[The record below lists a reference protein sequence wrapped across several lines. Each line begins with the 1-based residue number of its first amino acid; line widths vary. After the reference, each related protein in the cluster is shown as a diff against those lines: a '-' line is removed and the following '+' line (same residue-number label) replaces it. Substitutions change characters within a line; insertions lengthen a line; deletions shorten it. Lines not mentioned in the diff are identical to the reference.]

1 MPVHVGAGSSAIQL
15 SGGHSSDPTGASA
28 GDLYYHTGDEA
39 WKYYEHSS
47 SSFQKISR
55 GALGESDNPASD
67 AKAAY
72 DSGDRT
78 NGVKYIRTISA
89 DPSTNNSNTYQ
100 TYCLMADDSKW
111 SGTGG
116 WTLASHIPFS
126 STAWRLSGSFSSS
139 NHYHSWSHWTRTAP
153 HFYSGSGEFDY
164 TTPCMAIGYFI
175 PFDDIMIM
183 TYDGSTSS
191 FTNPGATATYSRNT
205 SNAKESLYKIQTT
218 RSDYVWS
225 SGGRQS
231 IYRSGNISN
240 STPTFNTDRT
250 QQGFT
255 GNPWTNNGSTYG
267 TGNGTGQSFAGF
279 NLVFNTS
286 QGGAYSSDAGNNA
299 TRITTTMV
307 ENTRSGNEYGHVM
320 QHGLGSYHLHSGYS
334 GTSSYVLG
342 QASYCQMTRDHV
354 AANDHYGG
362 WDSDVFCTFKSSPAP
377 TSSVT
382 GWSIWVR

>member
-1 MPVHVGAGSSAIQL
+1 MPVHVGTGSSAIQL

-28 GDLYYHTGDEA
+28 GDLYYDTTLEA

-47 SSFQKISR
+47 SSFKKISL
-55 GALGESDNPASD
+55 GAPGESDNPASS
-67 AKAAY
+67 AKDVYNA
-72 DSGDRT
+72 GDRSD
-78 NGVKYIRTISA
+78 GVKYIRTTGA
-89 DPSTNNSNTYQ
+89 DPSTNNNSTYQ
-100 TYCLMADDSKW
+100 TYCLVSDDTKW
-111 SGTGG
+111 GGTGG

-126 STAWRLSGSFSSS
+126 SSSWRLSGSFSSS
-139 NHYHSWSHWTRTAP
+139 NHYHSWSHWTRTSP

-164 TTPCMAIGYFI
+164 STPCMAIGYFI

-191 FTNPGATATYSRNT
+191 FLNPGATATYSRNT
-205 SNAKESLYKIQTT
+205 SNTKESLYKIQTT

-240 STPTFNTDRT
+240 GTPTWNTDRAD
-250 QQGFT
+250 QGFT
-255 GNPWTNNGSTYG
+255 GNPWTNNGNTYG
-267 TGNGTGQSFAGF
+267 GGSGTGVSLGGF

-286 QGGAYSSDAGNNA
+286 AGGQYSSDAGGNK

-307 ENTRSGNEYGHVM
+307 ANGQTGNNYGHTM
-320 QHGLGSYHLHSGYS
+320 QHGLGSYHNHQNYE
-334 GTSSYVLG
+334 GTASYVLG

-354 AANDHYGG
+354 AANDHKGG
-362 WDSDVFCTFKSSPAP
+362 WNGDVFCSLKSSPAP